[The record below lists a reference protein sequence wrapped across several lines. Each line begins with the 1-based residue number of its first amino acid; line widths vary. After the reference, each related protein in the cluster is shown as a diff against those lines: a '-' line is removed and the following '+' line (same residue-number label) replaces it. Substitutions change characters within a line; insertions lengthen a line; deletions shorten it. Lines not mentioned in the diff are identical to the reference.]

1 MDREIDK
8 AKNKTDQSNVA
19 INNLENSRAGIKLLL
34 SMKGENCE
42 NSSLENFEQLKVN
55 SEIEKEEE
63 ENSNYDDYDVEQ
75 DSDHCLIEDI
85 TEEEYSKTSKE
96 LDHLLL
102 NIIKTK
108 QKIRLR
114 KLKEKI
120 KTREDCLKY
129 FGIKDNED
137 NNIPPEPPKI
147 DNGYV
152 NKFKIN
158 TNSKINL
165 DFYSIKEKLNIQ
177 KIMLTEKEKEIFGN
191 SNDNLF
197 ITNNNHKNPIFSTKK
212 DEENLFQ
219 EIKMIESKCD
229 DLLDDIDEYIKL
241 GEEFL

>member
-1 MDREIDK
+1 MDNNIDK
-8 AKNKTDQSNVA
+8 NYSKVDQSNA
-19 INNLENSRAGIKLLL
+19 AMNNLENSRAGIKLLL

-42 NSSLENFEQLKVN
+42 NSSLENFKQLKDN
-55 SEIEKEEE
+55 FEIENKEEE
-63 ENSNYDDYDVEQ
+63 NLNYDDVEQ
-75 DSDHCLIEDI
+75 DCSHDLIEEI

-96 LDHLLL
+96 LDYLLL

-108 QKIRLR
+108 QKLRLR

-147 DNGYV
+147 HNGYV

-158 TNSKINL
+158 TNSKTNL
-165 DFYSIKEKLNIQ
+165 DFHSIKEKLKNQ
-177 KIMLTEKEKEIFGN
+177 KVMLSEKEKEIFGN

-197 ITNNNHKNPIFSTKK
+197 ITNNKYKNQILSTKK
-212 DEENLFQ
+212 DEEDLFK

-229 DLLDDIDEYIKL
+229 YLLDDIDEYIKL
-241 GEEFL
+241 GEEFSK